1 MAALVKELVD
11 NLMKHD
17 RGKIIVCNVLLGLRH
32 KLYDEEFVRAL
43 FDWWSAVAEYSADIQ
58 GKVSISDLPPIKLI
72 GSLDLLLFEPL
83 PNDFRSG
90 QRRPDFSLVRK
101 SVSKI
106 DFDYYLT
113 VIPHD
118 IFWDYLVNES
128 DHKKFAAKYPGA
140 IQNDNAKVAKTY
152 EIGLQRSQTIGN
164 PKKPLWLTL
173 WAEVMPTHPD
183 ADSVRDLLGIAHF
196 GQGTKLIAVKLPRDE
211 LGATAAGNMAR
222 PSFADAGSHSRFKNG
237 ACTTAKRKRSAWGHT
252 ANLKT
257 LIVHGKVAD
266 GAVER
271 VCKSPSTDD
280 IKEIQFANLGP
291 LSSTHDEIAHNP
303 SFSVG
308 LLRMTGC
315 ENFKDLQRELMKI
328 L

>member
-1 MAALVKELVD
+1 MTALVKELVD
-11 NLMKHD
+11 NLMKYD
-17 RGKIIVCNVLLGLRH
+17 RGKIIVCNVLLGLQR
-32 KLYDEEFVRAL
+32 KLYDKEFVRSL
-43 FDWWSAVAEYSADIQ
+43 FDWWAAMAEYSANLQ
-58 GKVSISDLPPIKLI
+58 SKVSISDLPSNKLI

-90 QRRPDFSLVRK
+90 QSRPDFSLVRK

-118 IFWDYLVNES
+118 IFWDYLVNKS
-128 DHKKFAAKYPGA
+128 DHRKFAAKYPGA
-140 IQNDNAKVAKTY
+140 IQNDIAKMSKTY
-152 EIGLQRSQTIGN
+152 KIGLQQSQTIGN

-183 ADSVRDLLGIAHF
+183 ADSVRDLLGIAHL
-196 GQGTKLIAVKLPRDE
+196 GQGTKLIALKLPRNE
-211 LGATAAGNMAR
+211 LGAAAAGNMAR
-222 PSFADAGSHSRFKNG
+222 PSFTDAGGHSRFKS
-237 ACTTAKRKRSAWGHT
+237 CTLTTAKRKRSAWGHT

-257 LIVHGKVAD
+257 LVDHGKIID

-291 LSSTHDEIAHNP
+291 LSSTHDEIAYNS

-315 ENFKDLQRELMKI
+315 ENFKDLQSELMKM